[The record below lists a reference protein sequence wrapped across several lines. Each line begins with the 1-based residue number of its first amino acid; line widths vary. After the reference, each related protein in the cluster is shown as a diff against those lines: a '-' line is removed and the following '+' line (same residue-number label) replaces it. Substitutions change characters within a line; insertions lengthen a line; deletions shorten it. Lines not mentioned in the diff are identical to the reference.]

1 MIPFTSHQ
9 PLTTAVFP
17 ALKCPHCNSMD
28 LKKVSLI
35 HEAAVYESRGSLRG
49 TILGTTD
56 GLLFGRFR
64 GTRQSLLSKRIDPP
78 KKMPYAA
85 PAILWLLGFF
95 ILMAFDGRGKLSGLM
110 GMISS
115 GYILATPVYF
125 LVALFH
131 NFLVRPKK
139 QRGWKRKSMCQRC
152 GALIEG
158 LTVTTGQ
165 ANLRSTQ
172 PQQKCAGER

>member
-17 ALKCPHCNSMD
+17 ALKCPNCNSMD

-35 HEAAVYESRGSLRG
+35 HEAGVYESRGSLRG

-64 GTRQSLLSKRIDPP
+64 GKSQSLLSKRIDPP

-95 ILMAFDGRGKLSGLM
+95 VLMAFDGRGKLSGLM
-110 GMISS
+110 GMISA

-131 NFLVRPKK
+131 NLFVRPKK
-139 QRGWKRKSMCQRC
+139 HRDWERKFMCRGC
-152 GALIEG
+152 GALVEA
-158 LTVTTGQ
+158 LTVIACQ
-165 ANLRSTQ
+165 ANSRSSQ
-172 PQQKCAGER
+172 PQ